1 MNRDEALEQVLQ
13 IPYKYILLQ
22 YPTGYGKSRLAIE
35 RIKKDVGVMK
45 RTLLIVVYRDVHKEN
60 WAEELRKWWE
70 DYDKYVEVVFTTYA
84 GMHKAVGI
92 YDYAI
97 FDECHHLTP
106 RSLELLKSYLFFHVT
121 FLSATV
127 STRLVDSLKRHFM
140 SLYVD
145 KINLRDAIEEDVL
158 PDPTVYLIPM
168 TLKHD
173 FPTESIWKNPKT
185 KGRVIEC
192 NWAERWN
199 FIRQKNYKVRI
210 YCTQFQ
216 YVQDL
221 NSQITYWKNLTM
233 RTHSEIAKN
242 KWLRLCGERLK
253 YLSDI
258 KTNFVREILEH
269 LKDYRTLT
277 FCNGIEH
284 TKQLGDNYINS
295 KNKNYQEVLD
305 DFNEGK
311 IKHITACNMLNEGM
325 NLTDCRVGIY
335 ANLNS
340 SETLIK
346 QKTGRLLRHPQP
358 VIIIPY
364 YKGTREQEIVES
376 MLENYNPE
384 LVKTINFKEEIIL

>member
-1 MNRDEALEQVLQ
+1 M
-13 IPYKYILLQ
+13 
-22 YPTGYGKSRLAIE
+22 
-35 RIKKDVGVMK
+35 
-45 RTLLIVVYRDVHKEN
+45 YRAVHKKN
-60 WAEELRKWWE
+60 WAKELKKWWK
-70 DYDKYVEVVFTTYA
+70 DYDKHIKVVYTTYA
-84 GMHKAVGI
+84 GMHNKVGI

-106 RSLELLKSYLFFHVT
+106 RCLEILKSYFFFHIT

-127 STRLVDSLKRHFM
+127 SDRLVQYLKMQYRNLFYH
-140 SLYVD
+140 D
-145 KINLRDAIEEDVL
+145 KIDVRVAIDDGVL

-173 FPTESIWKNPKT
+173 FPTESLWKNPKA

-192 NWAERWN
+192 SWAERWN
-199 FIRQKNYKVRI
+199 FIKQKNFKVKI
-210 YCTQFQ
+210 HCTQFQ
-216 YVQDL
+216 YIQDL
-221 NSQITYWKNLTM
+221 DSQINYWKT
-233 RTHSEIAKN
+233 RTIRTNSEIARN

-258 KTNFVREILEH
+258 KTGFVKELLEY

-284 TKQLGDNYINS
+284 TKQLGKYYINS
-295 KNKNYQEVLD
+295 KNKDYQEVLD
-305 DFNEGK
+305 AFNEGR
-311 IKHITACNMLNEGM
+311 IKHITACDMLNEGM

-340 SETLIK
+340 SDTLIK

-384 LVKTINFKEEIIL
+384 LVKTINFKEEIVL

>member
-1 MNRDEALEQVLQ
+1 MNRDEALEHVLQ
-13 IPYKYILLQ
+13 IPNPYVLLQ

-35 RIKKDVGVMK
+35 RVKKDVSGIGK
-45 RTLLIVVYRDVHKEN
+45 TLLIIVYRNVHKKN
-60 WAEELRKWWE
+60 WIKELKEWWE
-70 DYDKYVEVVFTTYA
+70 DYDKHIKVEFTTYA
-84 GMHKAVGI
+84 GMHNKVGT

-97 FDECHHLTP
+97 FDECHHLTL
-106 RSLELLKSYLFFHVT
+106 RCLELLKSYFFSHIT

-127 STRLVDSLKRHFM
+127 SDKLVQHLKIWYRN
-140 SLYVD
+140 LYYS
-145 KINLRDAIEEDVL
+145 KIDVRVAIDEGVL

-173 FPTESIWKNPKT
+173 FPTESIWKNPKA

-192 NWAERWN
+192 SWAERWK
-199 FIRQKNYKVRI
+199 FIKQKNFKVRI

-221 NSQITYWKNLTM
+221 NSQITYWRNLTM
-233 RTHSEIAKN
+233 RTHSEMARN
-242 KWLRLCGERLK
+242 RWMRLCLDRLK

-258 KTNFVREILEH
+258 KTGFVRELLEY

-277 FCNGIEH
+277 FCNSIEH
-284 TKQLGDNYINS
+284 TKQLGENYINS

-305 DFNEGK
+305 AFNEGK
-311 IKHITACNMLNEGM
+311 IKHITACDMLNEGM

-340 SETLIK
+340 SDTLIK
-346 QKTGRLLRHPQP
+346 QKTGRLLRHSQP

-384 LVKTINFKEEIIL
+384 LVKTINFKEEITL

>member
-1 MNRDEALEQVLQ
+1 
-13 IPYKYILLQ
+13 
-22 YPTGYGKSRLAIE
+22 
-35 RIKKDVGVMK
+35 MK
-45 RTLLIVVYRDVHKEN
+45 RTLLIVVYRDVHKKN
-60 WAEELRKWWE
+60 WAEELRKWWK
-70 DYDKYVEVVFTTYA
+70 DYDKHIRVVFTTYA
-84 GMHKAVGI
+84 GMHKAVGT

-106 RSLELLKSYLFFHVT
+106 RCLELLKSYFFFHVT

-173 FPTESIWKNPKT
+173 FPTESIWKNPKA

-199 FIRQKNYKVRI
+199 FIKQKNYKVRI

-233 RTHSEIAKN
+233 RTHIEIARN

-258 KTNFVREILEH
+258 KTNFIKELLEY
-269 LKDYRTLT
+269 LSDYRTLT
-277 FCNGIEH
+277 FCNSIEH
-284 TKQLGDNYINS
+284 TKQLGEHYINS
-295 KNKNYQEVLD
+295 KNKNYKEVLD
-305 DFNEGK
+305 QFNEGK
-311 IKHITACNMLNEGM
+311 IKHITACDMLNEGM
-325 NLTDCRVGIY
+325 NLVDCRVGIY

-340 SETLIK
+340 SDTLIK

-384 LVKTINFKEEIIL
+384 LVKVINFKEEIQL

>member
-1 MNRDEALEQVLQ
+1 MNRDEALENILQ
-13 IPYKYILLQ
+13 IPNSYVLLQ

-35 RIKKDVGVMK
+35 RVRKDVSGIGK
-45 RTLLIVVYRDVHKEN
+45 TLLIIVYRNVHKKN
-60 WAEELRKWWE
+60 WIKELKKWWK
-70 DYDKYVEVVFTTYA
+70 DYDKHIKVEFTTYA
-84 GMHKAVGI
+84 GMHNKVGT

-106 RSLELLKSYLFFHVT
+106 RCLELLKSYFFSHIT

-127 STRLVDSLKRHFM
+127 SDKLVQHLKILC
-140 SLYVD
+140 SNLYYS
-145 KINLRDAIEEDVL
+145 KIDVRVAIDEGVL

-173 FPTESIWKNPKT
+173 FLTESIWKNPKA

-199 FIRQKNYKVRI
+199 FIKQKNYKVRI

-233 RTHSEIAKN
+233 RTHSEIARN

-258 KTNFVREILEH
+258 KTNFVKELLEY
-269 LKDYRTLT
+269 LSDYRTLT
-277 FCNGIEH
+277 FCNSIEH
-284 TKQLGDNYINS
+284 TKQLGEHYINS
-295 KNKNYQEVLD
+295 KNKNYGEVLD
-305 DFNEGK
+305 QFNEGK
-311 IKHITACNMLNEGM
+311 IKHITACDMLNEGM
-325 NLTDCRVGIY
+325 NLVDCRVGIY

-340 SETLIK
+340 SDTLIK

-364 YKGTREQEIVES
+364 YKDTREQEIVES

-384 LVKTINFKEEIIL
+384 LVKVINFKEEIIL

>member
-1 MNRDEALEQVLQ
+1 MKRDEALEHVLQ
-13 IPYKYILLQ
+13 IPHPYVLLQ

-35 RIKKDVGVMK
+35 RVKRDVTGIG
-45 RTLLIVVYRDVHKEN
+45 RTLLIVVYREVHKKT
-60 WAEELRKWWE
+60 WKVELKKWWA
-70 DYDKYVEVVFTTYA
+70 DYEKHIRVEFTTYA
-84 GMHKAVGI
+84 GMHNKVGT

-97 FDECHHLTP
+97 FDECHHLTE
-106 RSLELLKSYLFFHVT
+106 RCLGLLKDYLFFHVT

-127 STRLVDSLKRHFM
+127 KDSLIQALKVQFRN
-140 SLYVD
+140 LCVN
-145 KINLRDAIEEDVL
+145 KIDLREAIDEEVL

-168 TLKHD
+168 TLKSD
-173 FPTESIWKNPKT
+173 FPTESLWKNPKA

-192 NWAERWN
+192 SWAERWK
-199 FIRQKNYKVRI
+199 FIKQKNFKIRI

-233 RTHSEIAKN
+233 RTHSEMARN
-242 KWLRLCGERLK
+242 RWMRLCLDRLK
-253 YLSDI
+253 YLSEI
-258 KTNFVREILEH
+258 KTSFVRELLEY

-284 TKQLGDNYINS
+284 TKQLGENYINS

-305 DFNEGK
+305 AFNEGK
-311 IKHITACNMLNEGM
+311 IKHITACDMLNEGM

-340 SETLIK
+340 SDTLIK
-346 QKTGRLLRHPQP
+346 QKTGRLLRHTKP

-384 LVKTINFKEEIIL
+384 LVKIINFKEEIQL

>member
-45 RTLLIVVYRDVHKEN
+45 RTLLIVVYRDVHKKN
-60 WAEELRKWWE
+60 WAEELRKWWK
-70 DYDKYVEVVFTTYA
+70 DYDKYVKVVFTTYA
-84 GMHKAVGI
+84 GMHKAVGT

-97 FDECHHLTP
+97 FDECHHLTL
-106 RSLELLKSYLFFHVT
+106 RCLELLKSYFFFHIT

-173 FPTESIWKNPKT
+173 FPTESIWKNPKA

-192 NWAERWN
+192 SWAERWK
-199 FIRQKNYKVRI
+199 FIKQKNFKIRI

-233 RTHSEIAKN
+233 RTHSEIARN

-277 FCNGIEH
+277 FCNSIEH
-284 TKQLGDNYINS
+284 TKQLGEHYINS
-295 KNKNYQEVLD
+295 KNKDYQKVLD
-305 DFNEGK
+305 AFNEGK
-311 IKHITACNMLNEGM
+311 IKHITACDMLNEGM

-340 SETLIK
+340 SDTLIK

-384 LVKTINFKEEIIL
+384 LVKTINFKEEITL

>member
-84 GMHKAVGI
+84 GMHKAVGT

-106 RSLELLKSYLFFHVT
+106 RCLELLKSYLFFHVT

-140 SLYVD
+140 SLCVD

>member
-1 MNRDEALEQVLQ
+1 MNRDEALEQVLK
-13 IPYKYILLQ
+13 IPHKYVLLQ

-35 RIKKDVGVMK
+35 RIKKDIGIRK
-45 RTLLIVVYRDVHKEN
+45 RTLLIVVHRNVHKKN
-60 WAEELRKWWE
+60 WIEELKKWWK
-70 DYDKYVEVVFTTYA
+70 DYDKYIKVVFTTYA
-84 GMHKAVGI
+84 GMHNTI
-92 YDYAI
+92 DTYDYGI

-106 RSLELLKSYLFFHVT
+106 RCLELLKSYFFSHIT

-127 STRLVDSLKRHFM
+127 SDRLIDSLKGYYM
-140 SLYVD
+140 ALYVD
-145 KINLRDAIEEDVL
+145 RINLRDAIEEDVL

-173 FPTESIWKNPKT
+173 FPTESIWKNPKA
-185 KGRVIEC
+185 KGGVIEC
-192 NWAERWN
+192 NWANRWN
-199 FIRQKNYKVRI
+199 FIRQKSFKVRI

-221 NSQITYWKNLTM
+221 DNQIIYWKNLTM
-233 RTHSEIAKN
+233 RTHSEIARN
-242 KWLRLCGERLK
+242 KWLRLCMDRLK
-253 YLSDI
+253 YLSNL
-258 KTNFVREILEH
+258 KTDFVRELLEY

-277 FCNGIEH
+277 FCNSIEH
-284 TKQLGDNYINS
+284 TKQLGEHYINS
-295 KNKNYQEVLD
+295 KNRNYKEVLD
-305 DFNEGK
+305 QFNSGK
-311 IKHITACNMLNEGM
+311 IKHITACDMLNEGI

-340 SETLIK
+340 SDTLIK
-346 QKTGRLLRHPQP
+346 QKTGRLLRHPHP

-384 LVKTINFKEEIIL
+384 LVKIINFKEEIIL